1 MLIKIM
7 IFRIIAI
14 VLVVCCWGCQ
24 PTQATTLDSN
34 ASPGAKI
41 FQVQCAGCHL
51 GGGNIIRRG
60 KNLKQ
65 RALQQNGYDSV
76 EAIAEIVTYG
86 KNNMSAFGDRLTTDE
101 IEMVSTYVLEQ
112 AEANW
117 R

>member
-1 MLIKIM
+1 MLLK
-7 IFRIIAI
+7 IIAI
-14 VLVVCCWGCQ
+14 LLVFCCLGCQ
-24 PTQATTLDSN
+24 PTQATALDSN

-76 EAIAEIVTYG
+76 AAIAEIVTYG
-86 KNNMSAFGDRLTTDE
+86 KNNMSAFGDRLSPNE
-101 IEMVSTYVLEQ
+101 IEAVSTYVLEQ
-112 AEANW
+112 AAVNW